1 MKNKNTPNGPAVLGV
16 TICAIVISVA
26 ILLWLL
32 LIDSK
37 SVGVCIGIITGSVIY
52 FIYIFP
58 NLTVIVPP
66 NKGWLISN
74 SFKSESSE
82 RDPGFDG
89 YRKIQ
94 AQRELQAGFHWVY
107 PWESM
112 SPPEVDMQKKFF
124 VKKDDEEPYTLKD
137 GSLLDLKYVI
147 QIVPLPGY
155 LTNFVRTTEADIQ
168 TRVKA
173 RVESWLQGK
182 IGELEKPRFDKAFID
197 SLKEDFKSVYSGKNL
212 HDDEIGMGIWTGIP
226 EITDVDLPKEVQK
239 ARNEK
244 ETLMIDIEAAQDIM
258 MRSGGKIDLKTAL
271 NAIYRL
277 RAASSGNANIIDFNP
292 FGNESGGK
300 KGKKKEG
307 E

>member
-1 MKNKNTPNGPAVLGV
+1 MENNNTPNGPAILGV
-16 TICAIVISVA
+16 SICAIIISIT
-26 ILLWLL
+26 ILLCLL
-32 LIDSK
+32 LIESK
-37 SVGVCIGIITGSVIY
+37 LVGTCIGVIMGSMIY
-52 FIYIFP
+52 FMYVFP

-82 RDPGFDG
+82 KDPGFDG
-89 YRKIQ
+89 YRKIF
-94 AQRELQAGFHWVY
+94 AQRELQAGLHWVY

-182 IGELEKPRFDKAFID
+182 IGELEKPKFDRSFID
-197 SLKEDFKSVYSGKNL
+197 ALKNDFTNVYSGKEL
-212 HDDEIGMGIWTGIP
+212 HKDEIEMGIWTGVP
-226 EITDVDLPKEVQK
+226 EITDVDLPKDVQR

-244 ETLMIDIEAAQDIM
+244 EILLVDIEAAQEIVNK
-258 MRSGGKIDLKTAL
+258 SGGKITLEKAL
-271 NAIYRL
+271 AAIYRL
-277 RAASSGNANIIDFNP
+277 RAASSGNATIIDLANT
-292 FGNESGGK
+292 FGGQGSGDK
-300 KGKKKEG
+300 KSKND
-307 E
+307 